1 LSWKL
6 AATGV
11 EPLGNTLTDFSQKIL
26 ADNRQ
31 WATAVKDSGAVL
43 Q

>member
-1 LSWKL
+1 MSWKL
-6 AATGV
+6 AAIGV
-11 EPLGNTLTDFSQKIL
+11 EPLGNTPAESSQKIV